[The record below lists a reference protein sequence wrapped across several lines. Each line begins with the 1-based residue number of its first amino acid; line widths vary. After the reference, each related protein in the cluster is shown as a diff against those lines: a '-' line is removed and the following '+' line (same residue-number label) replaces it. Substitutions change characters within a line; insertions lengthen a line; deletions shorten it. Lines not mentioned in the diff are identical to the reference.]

1 MSSAINY
8 LLFFAVGVFQ
18 DLLIT
23 YYYQLVAKDRAI
35 PSAFA
40 SAAVT
45 LVNLFV
51 LYSILQDIGAQT
63 APIIFVY
70 ALGNGVG
77 TFIVI
82 ERHKLREAYAGFR
95 EKKKI

>member
-1 MSSAINY
+1 MFWDYI
-8 LLFFAVGVFQ
+8 LFFSAGLFQ

-23 YYYQLVAKDRAI
+23 YYYQVVAKERAV
-35 PSAFA
+35 
-40 SAAVT
+40 SAALSSVVVT

-51 LYSILQDIGAQT
+51 LYNILSNLTDQTYSIIL
-63 APIIFVY
+63 VY

-82 ERHKLREAYAGFR
+82 KRHELKRVFPFR
-95 EKKKI
+95 RKK